1 MAKQDVDL
9 MFGAYRRELLA
20 QLLLRPDE
28 DFHLREI
35 ERMTGIPAGSL
46 HRELKALFEAGL
58 LLKERQGNQVR
69 YQANRASPVYEELAS
84 IFRKTVGLAGV
95 LSDALTV
102 LSGRIKL
109 AFIFGSLA
117 VGQQKF
123 SSDVVLMI
131 IGDISLLEVVKALA
145 SAQGKLGREINP
157 VVMTAD
163 RFGSQAEEKER
174 FISRVVKEPKIFV
187 VGDANDFTKLAD
199 MRENK
204 ND

>member
-1 MAKQDVDL
+1 MAKQAVEL

-28 DFHLREI
+28 DFHLREL

-95 LSDALTV
+95 LGDALAD
-102 LSGRIKL
+102 LSGTIDL

-117 VGQQKF
+117 VGRQKY
-123 SSDVVLMI
+123 SSDVDLMI
-131 IGDISLLEVVKALA
+131 IGDISLLEAVKALA

-157 VVMTAD
+157 VVMTAGK
-163 RFGSQAEEKER
+163 FGTQAEKKER
-174 FISRVVKEPKIFV
+174 FISRVVEEPKIFV
-187 VGDANDFTKLAD
+187 VGDANDFTKLAEH
-199 MRENK
+199 RTTG
-204 ND
+204 